1 MSKLGPTLWQ
11 NLLHQKKAKQKTDN
25 SILFQKCQPKF
36 AKISITSDSNTLQ
49 VVIIDVE
56 SSSCLC
62 NFTHRRSQC
71 ILRKSTCMYVFMGV
85 LSKTISFL
93 LVQIA
98 HMRAA
103 APINNNFRIFRP
115 ILLVQ
120 SLKNAKQIEAFEY
133 WKIFILL
140 SIWIWQ
146 SDN

>member
-1 MSKLGPTLWQ
+1 MSKLGPTL
-11 NLLHQKKAKQKTDN
+11 LTTKLITSKESKTKDYDN

-36 AKISITSDSNTLQ
+36 AKISITSD
-49 VVIIDVE
+49 VE

-71 ILRKSTCMYVFMGV
+71 VLRKSTCMYVFMGV

-115 ILLVQ
+115 ILLGQ

-133 WKIFILL
+133 
-140 SIWIWQ
+140 
-146 SDN
+146 